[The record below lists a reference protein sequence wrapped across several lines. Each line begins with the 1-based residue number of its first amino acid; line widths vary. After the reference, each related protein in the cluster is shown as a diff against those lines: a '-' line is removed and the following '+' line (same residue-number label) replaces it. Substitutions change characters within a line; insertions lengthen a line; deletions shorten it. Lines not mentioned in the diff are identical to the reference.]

1 MKSTQRFTKDQEF
14 PDFIT
19 DLTSRSLRHI
29 IQTKLPYEKMATR
42 TVKAMKEDGPD
53 NLTTLNADR
62 T

>member
-29 IQTKLPYEKMATR
+29 IHTKLPDEKMATR
-42 TVKAMKEDGPD
+42 TDKAMKEDVPG
-53 NLTTLNADR
+53 NFTTLKADR
-62 T
+62 R